1 MNQFKSIFY
10 RILQDILQ
18 IRLALL
24 VLLIYCLLTQLIF
37 HTVCPWMIVT
47 HMPCPACGLTRAG
60 SSFLLLHFA
69 DARLWNPAIYLWI
82 PYLLYLIV
90 FRYVLGKHP
99 KNALL
104 LTAIVSIMTCA
115 LFALRIY
122 YGSIPENI
130 IPSKLY
136 NFPSIW

>member
-10 RILQDILQ
+10 RILQDIFQ
-18 IRLALL
+18 IRLALS
-24 VLLIYCLLTQLIF
+24 VLLIYCLMTQLIF

-60 SSFLLLHFA
+60 ISFVLLHFA
-69 DARLWNPAIYLWI
+69 DAGGWNPAIYLWI

-104 LTAIVSIMTCA
+104 LAAIVSIMTCA

-122 YGSIPENI
+122 YGNIPENI

-136 NFPSIW
+136 NFPPIW